1 MSVHVIGI
9 FKTQSPKDFDD
20 YRAKVSATVELY
32 GGKIL
37 RRGVC
42 EKPFWNELNAAAFD
56 TFVELSFSSLEDA
69 KRWAG
74 SPEYAALLPVRER
87 AMQLTLFPLVV

>member
-9 FKTQSPKDFDD
+9 FKIQSPIDFDD
-20 YRAKVSATVELY
+20 YRAQVGATIELY
-32 GGKIL
+32 GGTLI

-42 EKPFWNELNAAAFD
+42 ENPFWNQLNAATFD

-69 KRWAG
+69 KRWAN
-74 SPEYAALLPVRER
+74 SPEYSALLPVRER
-87 AMQLTLFPLVV
+87 AMQLTLFPVVV

>member
-9 FKTQSPKDFDD
+9 FKIQSPRDFDD
-20 YRAKVSATVELY
+20 YRAQVGATIELY
-32 GGKIL
+32 GGKVI

-42 EKPFWNELNAAAFD
+42 ENSFWNQLNAAPFD

-69 KRWAG
+69 KHWAN
-74 SPEYAALLPVRER
+74 SPEYSALLPVRER
-87 AMQLTLFPLVV
+87 AMQLTLFPLLV

>member
-9 FKTQSPKDFDD
+9 FKIHSPKDFDE
-20 YRAKVSATVELY
+20 YRAQVGATIELY
-32 GGKIL
+32 GGKLI

-42 EKPFWNELNAAAFD
+42 ENPFWNQLNAAPFD

-69 KRWAG
+69 KRWAD
-74 SPEYAALLPVRER
+74 SPEYSALLPVREG
-87 AMQLTLFPLVV
+87 AMQLTLFPVVV

>member
-9 FKTQSPKDFDD
+9 FKIQSPRDFDD
-20 YRAKVSATVELY
+20 YRAQVGATIELY
-32 GGKIL
+32 GGKVI

-42 EKPFWNELNAAAFD
+42 ENPFWNQLNTAPFD

-69 KRWAG
+69 KRWAN
-74 SPEYAALLPVRER
+74 SPEYSALLPVRER
-87 AMQLTLFPLVV
+87 AMQLTLFPLLV

>member
-9 FKTQSPKDFDD
+9 LKIQSLKDFDD
-20 YRAKVSATVELY
+20 YRAQVGATIELY
-32 GGKIL
+32 GGKLI

-42 EKPFWNELNAAAFD
+42 ENPFWNQLNAGTFD

-69 KRWAG
+69 KRWAN
-74 SPEYAALLPVRER
+74 SPEYSALLPVRER
-87 AMQLTLFPLVV
+87 AMQLTLFPVAV

>member
-1 MSVHVIGI
+1 MDIHVIGI

-20 YRAKVSATVELY
+20 YRAQVGATVDLY

-42 EKPFWNELNAAAFD
+42 EKSFWNELNAAAFD
-56 TFVELSFSSLEDA
+56 TFVELSFPSLDDA
-69 KRWAG
+69 KRWGPIAPNLSTAYSAQAG
-74 SPEYAALLPVRER
+74 NAINAFS
-87 AMQLTLFPLVV
+87 F